1 MEEKTE
7 IRISFRDENTA
18 SAAYPYMEVAVTCF
32 YLYKEGFY
40 SDSEE
45 AVRDDPFQ
53 LYALNC
59 GPIMR
64 EHGTEKL
71 LSEHPECA
79 INYPCQDGS
88 DIVLKQCA
96 DLQGLVPDLQQKDR
110 KGFFSYL
117 CFLLALI
124 FPLEVF
130 WAVCRHTESDSIY
143 VQETLAEYDA
153 VAIHFEQS
161 QEGLQGESVESVTAD
176 WIIAPE
182 CVSNKQ
188 S

>member
-53 LYALNC
+53 LYVLNYNE
-59 GPIMR
+59 IMR

-130 WAVCRHTESDSIY
+130 RAVCRHTESDSIY

-161 QEGLQGESVESVTAD
+161 QGESGKSVTAD

>member
-124 FPLEVF
+124 FPVIRRVTYLCVLQLCRLMTRA
-130 WAVCRHTESDSIY
+130 AVY
-143 VQETLAEYDA
+143 VAAGLPALPVLPG
-153 VAIHFEQS
+153 VA
-161 QEGLQGESVESVTAD
+161 G
-176 WIIAPE
+176 
-182 CVSNKQ
+182 K
-188 S
+188 